1 MGEKFWLV
9 CATSAL
15 VLVGGCVSE
24 ESFREVI
31 QQAEKERSKNEQLLG
46 EVARLKEEISG
57 LNGGKAALQND
68 AAARQ
73 TSMDE
78 LMKQIDSQ
86 AMQIKSLSSKSPAK
100 PQVVTKTQVVMQD
113 RKPDMAW
120 AGGVTNDLKQ
130 EFGREIAAGSVRITQ
145 TDDRLTLSFS
155 DVLLFEEDDV
165 RVSLEG
171 EEILARLGGVLKK
184 VKDRQIVVS
193 GHLDTTPIAPAM
205 AAEFP
210 TAWEFTGARA
220 VDVVRFL
227 EEESKLSGTAMSA
240 VAYGS
245 ARPVAANATEVG
257 RARNRRIDMTL
268 LP

>member
-1 MGEKFWLV
+1 MGKMPTLCF
-9 CATSAL
+9 AISAL
-15 VLVGGCVSE
+15 VMAGGCISE
-24 ESFREVI
+24 KSFREVI

-46 EVARLKEEISG
+46 EVARLKEEITG
-57 LNGGKAALQND
+57 LTGEKTALKND

-73 TSMDE
+73 TAMDE
-78 LMKQIDSQ
+78 LMKQVDSQ
-86 AMQIKSLSSKSPAK
+86 AMQIKALSSKSPVK

-113 RKPDMAW
+113 RKPDMSW

-130 EFGREIAAGSVRITQ
+130 EFGREIAAGSVRVAQ

-155 DVLLFEEDDV
+155 DLLFFEEDDV
-165 RVSLEG
+165 RVSLGG

-184 VKDRQIVVS
+184 VKDRKIVIG
-193 GHLDTTPIAPAM
+193 GHLDATPIAPAM

-220 VDVVRFL
+220 VDVLRFL
-227 EEESKLSGTAMSA
+227 EEESKLSGTSMSA

-245 ARPVAANATEVG
+245 TRPVSANATEAG
-257 RARNRRIDMTL
+257 RVRNRRMDVTL